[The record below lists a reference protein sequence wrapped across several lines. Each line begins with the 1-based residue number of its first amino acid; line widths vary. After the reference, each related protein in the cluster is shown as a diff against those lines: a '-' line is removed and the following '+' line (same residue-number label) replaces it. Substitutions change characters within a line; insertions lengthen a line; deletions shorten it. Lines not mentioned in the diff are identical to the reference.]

1 LYGLIHSQNLY
12 IKEDNLVFT
21 KYNKHKKICH
31 LSDIH
36 LGGTYRK
43 WFVEKLVNKV
53 ISINPDIV
61 VITGDL
67 FDGSDKVKLDWL
79 LPFNQLTIP
88 ILYVTGNHENLYG
101 VDKALSLVNKTNIKH
116 IGEKSV
122 NIDGCVFHGFDFKKN
137 RKLLPIL
144 QGYKNNDNEI
154 NIVLNHIPEIS
165 IQDFC
170 QTNYDIMLC
179 GHTHGGQIFPIH
191 ILSYIFNACFMGLYS
206 MNNKHIYVSTGTSTA
221 TIPMRILSD
230 SMIEVIN
237 IN

>member
-1 LYGLIHSQNLY
+1 MIKNGRPYSNENGSIDDGLITSH
-12 IKEDNLVFT
+12 
-21 KYNKHKKICH
+21 
-31 LSDIH
+31 
-36 LGGTYRK
+36 
-43 WFVEKLVNKV
+43 
-53 ISINPDIV
+53 P
-61 VITGDL
+61 
-67 FDGSDKVKLDWL
+67 
-79 LPFNQLTIP
+79 
-88 ILYVTGNHENLYG
+88 
-101 VDKALSLVNKTNIKH
+101 
-116 IGEKSV
+116 
-122 NIDGCVFHGFDFKKN
+122 
-137 RKLLPIL
+137 
-144 QGYKNNDNEI
+144 DNEI